1 MVGDVVLTRV
11 PYTDLTGSKIRPV
24 LVLADVGMDDWIA
37 CQITTNPQVRSGSVA
52 IARRDM
58 AVGGLRFD
66 SWARTNRL
74 FTLNDK
80 LFRRTLGRI
89 SDAKQVEITS
99 AVRSLF

>member
-11 PYTDLTGSKIRPV
+11 PYTDLTGSKKRPV
-24 LVLADVGMDDWIA
+24 LVLAGVGMDDWIA
-37 CQITTNPQVRSGSVA
+37 CQITTSPQVRPGSVA
-52 IARRDM
+52 ITRRDM

-74 FTLNDK
+74 FTLNDR
-80 LFRRTLGRI
+80 LFRRTLGRV
-89 SDAKQVEITS
+89 SNAKQAEITA